1 MADVVQRY
9 GADRER
15 PSTVEALCKRWSSKS
30 REELRDEDRRRVENL
45 SFLRCQ
51 NRMQVDGC
59 LAAERQVWK

>member
-1 MADVVQRY
+1 MWPVGCEEMTDVVQRY

-15 PSTVEALCKRWSSKS
+15 PSTVEALCKRCSGES

-51 NRMQVDGC
+51 KGC
-59 LAAERQVWK
+59 K